1 MTPGCPLPIPL
12 RPDPAVV
19 RENAVRS
26 LIRAVLAVGLNAN
39 DRRIY
44 PTEYAGRTWPHDRDV
59 PTALEGR
66 RVARDGS
73 LILSDGRATLAIV
86 CETRGRYNVE
96 S

>member
-1 MTPGCPLPIPL
+1 
-12 RPDPAVV
+12 V

-26 LIRAVLAVGLNAN
+26 LTRAVLALGLNAN

-59 PTALEGR
+59 PAALEGR
-66 RVARDGS
+66 GVARDGS
-73 LILSDGRATLAIV
+73 LILSDGRAPTLAIV
-86 CETRGRYNVE
+86 CETCGRRGRSNVE